1 MGTFSVGCLIK
12 NQVDRNKTVRIPRL
26 MVDTGSE
33 ATWIPRKQL
42 EQIQVLPEKRQPYQM
57 ADGQYVYRDIGY
69 ALIRVGQRETTDE
82 VVFAEKGDYV
92 LLGARALEG
101 LLLWVDPKNKKL
113 IEIEAH
119 PVAKV
124 IVPGKVSPD
133 KDKPVVTGAVI
144 QGQGGPPP
152 IVGTKSSRRA
162 PAHLGKPLEAGRVY
176 PAPANLIVATS
187 RRTKAKGAK
196 P

>member
-1 MGTFSVGCLIK
+1 MGTFTVGCLIK
-12 NQVDRNKTVRIPRL
+12 NHVDRNKAVQIDRL

-33 ATWIPRKQL
+33 ATWIPRALL
-42 EQIQVLPEKRQPYQM
+42 EQIAVKPEKRQAFQM
-57 ADGQYVYRDIGY
+57 ANGQYVYRNVGY
-69 ALIRVGQRETTDE
+69 AIIRVGQRETVDE
-82 VVFAEKGDYV
+82 VVFADKGDYV

-124 IVPGKVSPD
+124 VVPGKVPPD
-133 KDKPVVTGAVI
+133 KDQPLVVGMVI

-152 IVGTKSSRRA
+152 VAGEARKRRKKKTKR
-162 PAHLGKPLEAGRVY
+162 
-176 PAPANLIVATS
+176 
-187 RRTKAKGAK
+187 
-196 P
+196 

>member
-1 MGTFSVGCLIK
+1 MGTFTVGCLIK
-12 NQVDRNKTVRIPRL
+12 NHVNRDQAVEIPRL

-33 ATWIPRKQL
+33 ATWIPRKLL
-42 EQIQVLPEKRQPYQM
+42 EQIEVKPEKRQVFQM
-57 ADGQYVYRDIGY
+57 ANGQQVYRDVGY
-69 ALIRVGQRETTDE
+69 AVVRVGKRETTDE

-113 IEIEAH
+113 IEIDAH

-124 IVPGKVSPD
+124 VVPGKVPPD
-133 KDKPVVTGAVI
+133 KDQPISTGLII

-152 IVGTKSSRRA
+152 VVEEHSRAAARPKRKKS
-162 PAHLGKPLEAGRVY
+162 
-176 PAPANLIVATS
+176 
-187 RRTKAKGAK
+187 
-196 P
+196 